1 MSGEQRLNRVYPALS
16 AKERGLLVLQ
26 AYKAGEKPDR
36 LIYDTTPNAQGPE
49 FNRYIRL
56 MNALNVELATV
67 LTIMREQVVDDFV
80 DLGHGDAGSRRRSA
94 VRNEGPQAQA

>member
-1 MSGEQRLNRVYPALS
+1 MSAEQRLDRLYPALS

-36 LIYDTTPNAQGPE
+36 LIYGTTPSAQAAE

-56 MNALNVELATV
+56 MNACNVELATV
-67 LTIMREQVVDDFV
+67 LMVIREQVAKT
-80 DLGHGDAGSRRRSA
+80 DLKRAWQWTLRLWGM
-94 VRNEGPQAQA
+94 